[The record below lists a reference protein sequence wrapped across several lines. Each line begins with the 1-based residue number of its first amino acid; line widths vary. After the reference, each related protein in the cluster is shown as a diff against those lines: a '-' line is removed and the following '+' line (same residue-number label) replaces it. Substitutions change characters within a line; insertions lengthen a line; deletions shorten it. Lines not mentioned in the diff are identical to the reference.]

1 MASKNERRGDDAALA
16 RELDAWLA
24 GDRSRRHVLAEL
36 LTAGGFA
43 AAAALAG
50 VPGAARAAARA
61 GRFAPAADLLLR
73 HAAAELAAPDT
84 PLGKAQHDAVRASTE
99 GPQDGSAFRAVQAA
113 KKYKGQSITM
123 TYEAGLQALEPT
135 NFSGPLWQDLTG
147 VASNVVGLSH
157 PDQYSKPIAEH
168 IAQSGAYDILDI
180 EPAWIPSLADGG
192 VIAPIDEFVAKHM
205 NKADLDDYHPLYK
218 FLPTYKGKRWGF
230 FDDGDM
236 FALYYR
242 RDVFEDPKLQAAYKQ
257 KFNQDFRVP
266 RSWDEYDQAAQFIT
280 DQLQPN
286 VYGAAHFRK
295 AGSPGNQF
303 CFYQEYRANG
313 GRLFDAATMRAQ
325 LASPAGIATLQQMVA
340 ANKASIPGNNDL
352 DAVAQWAAWLQ
363 GKVAM
368 IFSWPPTGRMS
379 ENYAQRD
386 KAINFI
392 PSSAIAGKVG
402 YAVIPGDAPEMAS
415 GYVKA
420 LTTDS
425 RNPES
430 AYLFMQWSTSPPV
443 SLVRVMLP
451 YTLRDPY
458 RLSHYTSPIY
468 RSLWPAAKEYLVNL
482 SNSANVSVVDPV
494 IPGAQD
500 YALSIDRMC
509 TAVWAGEDPKAAL
522 ARAAAEWDGV
532 TDRIGVAA
540 QRAAYEQFLKL
551 PGCYPDHTIAKL
563 GMAVTLS

>member
-1 MASKNERRGDDAALA
+1 MDHDTGDPAYRKALS
-16 RELDAWLA
+16 REIDAWLR
-24 GDRSRRHVLAEL
+24 GDLSRRGALGRLLGLA
-36 LTAGGFA
+36 AGGTL
-43 AAAALAG
+43 LAG
-50 VPGAARAAARA
+50 PA
-61 GRFAPAADLLLR
+61 FATSQLALR
-73 HAAAELAAPDT
+73 HANSLLHQAKVDLASPDT
-84 PLGKAQHDAVRASTE
+84 PLGRAQADAVHASTQA
-99 GPQDGSAFRAVQAA
+99 PQDGSAFRAVAAA
-113 KKYKGQSITM
+113 KKFKGATISM
-123 TYEAGLQALEPT
+123 TYEAGLQALEPR

-147 VASNVVGLSH
+147 ISSNVVELSH

-168 IAQSGAYDILDI
+168 IAQSGAYDVIDI
-180 EPAWIPSLADGG
+180 EPDWIPSLADGG
-192 VIAPIDEFVAKHM
+192 VIAPIDDYVGKYM

-218 FLPTYKGKRWGF
+218 NLPTYKGKRWGF
-230 FDDGDM
+230 FDDGDQW
-236 FALYYR
+236 ALYYR
-242 RDVFEDPKLQAAYKQ
+242 RDLFEDGKLKAAYRA
-257 KFNQDFRVP
+257 KFNQDLQVP
-266 RSWDEYDQAAQFIT
+266 RTWDEYNQVAQFIT
-280 DQLQPN
+280 DQLAPK

-303 CFYQEYRANG
+303 AFAQQFRANG
-313 GRLFDAATMRAQ
+313 GKFFDEKTMKAQ
-325 LASPAGIATLQQMVA
+325 LNTPAGVLTLKQMVA

-386 KAINFI
+386 KAINFV

-402 YAVIPGDAPEMAS
+402 YTVVPGGNGEMAS

-425 RNPES
+425 QNAEA

-468 RSLWPAAKEYLVNL
+468 RSLWPSAKEYLIAL
-482 SNSANVSVVDPV
+482 SDAANGSVVDLV
-494 IPGAQD
+494 MPGAQD
-500 YALSIDRMC
+500 YALTLDRMC
-509 TAVWAGEDPKAAL
+509 TAVWAGEDPAPALTKAD
-522 ARAAAEWDGV
+522 AEWDAI
-532 TDRIGVAA
+532 TARIGVDT
-540 QRAAYEQFLKL
+540 QR
-551 PGCYPDHTIAKL
+551 
-563 GMAVTLS
+563 

>member
-1 MASKNERRGDDAALA
+1 MDDRKEDRAYQAALSREIDAWLRGDVSRRGALA
-16 RELDAWLA
+16 R
-24 GDRSRRHVLAEL
+24 L
-36 LTAGGFA
+36 LGVAAGGALLASPAFATSRFAIRHANTLLQKAKVDLASPDTALGTAQA
-43 AAAALAG
+43 AA
-50 VPGAARAAARA
+50 VS
-61 GRFAPAADLLLR
+61 
-73 HAAAELAAPDT
+73 
-84 PLGKAQHDAVRASTE
+84 ASTT
-99 GPQDGSAFRAVQAA
+99 GPQDGSAFRAVAAA
-113 KKYKGQSITM
+113 KTFKGSTITM
-123 TYEAGLQALEPT
+123 TYEAGLQALEPR
-135 NFSGPLWQDLTG
+135 NFSGPLWQDMTG
-147 VASNVVGLSH
+147 ISSNVVELSH

-168 IAQSGAYDILDI
+168 IAQSGAYDIVDI

-192 VIAPIDEFVAKHM
+192 VIAPIDDHVAKYM
-205 NKADLDDYHPLYK
+205 NTKDLEDYHPLYK

-230 FDDGDM
+230 FDDGDQW
-236 FALYYR
+236 ALYYR
-242 RDVFEDPKLQAAYKQ
+242 RDVFEDPKLQAAYKA
-257 KFNQDFRVP
+257 KFSQDLRVP
-266 RSWDEYDQAAQFIT
+266 KTWDEYNQVAQFIT
-280 DQLQPN
+280 DQMAPK

-303 CFYQEYRANG
+303 AFAQQFRANG
-313 GRLFDAATMRAQ
+313 GTFFDPQSMKAQ
-325 LASPAGIATLQQMVA
+325 LASPAGIKTLQQMVA

-386 KAINFI
+386 KAINFV

-402 YAVIPGDAPEMAS
+402 YTVVPGGHGEMAS

-425 RNPES
+425 QNAEA

-468 RSLWPAAKEYLVNL
+468 RSLWPAAKEYLIAL
-482 SNSANVSVVDPV
+482 SDAANGSVVDL
-494 IPGAQD
+494 IMPGAQD
-500 YALSIDRMC
+500 YALTLDRMC
-509 TAVWAGEDPKAAL
+509 TAVWAGEDAAEALKKAD
-522 ARAAAEWDGV
+522 AEWDAV
-532 TDRIGVAA
+532 TVKIGVDS
-540 QRAAYEQFLKL
+540 QRAAYAEFLKL
-551 PGCYPDHTIAKL
+551 PGCYADHTIETL
-563 GMAVTLS
+563 GMAAHLT